1 MILSK
6 ISDNSRQELT
16 LVLSNGEEITIE
28 LFYSIRG
35 LAWYL
40 TLSYKE
46 KKICNLKLTSSINNI
61 LYQYDKTMPIK
72 IKVGT
77 NTGFSPLF
85 ITDFINNNNYID
97 IEEITKNL

>member
-1 MILSK
+1 MIINK
-6 ISDNSRQELT
+6 ITDNARQEFKIQISDGTEA
-16 LVLSNGEEITIE
+16 TIE

-40 TLSYKE
+40 SLTYKE
-46 KKICNLKLTSSINNI
+46 KQINNIKLSSSIDNI
-61 LYQYDKTMPIK
+61 LYQYENVLPFK

-85 ITDFINNNNYID
+85 ISDFINGNNWID
-97 IEEITKNL
+97 IEEND